1 MIGPKSLIAA
11 GAVGLALLLG
21 YNSYSDWNTRNAT
34 DARLMELENQIQ
46 SLRDSDASRIAELS
60 TQMDAVQSR
69 VGVTS
74 EDLANAQKA
83 AAAARKEQ
91 AQRETALKAALDE
104 HAKNIDAVRQQ
115 TTTGIQEVREQATTQ
130 LGAVNN
136 QVAGVRTDLDTTKS
150 DLAASKRDMSKEI
163 GDVRDSLGRQIA
175 HNADELAV
183 LKRKGERDY
192 YEFDLTKS
200 KDMQR
205 VAGIRLQLM
214 KTDPKARRYDMTLQ
228 VDDNKLQKKGQLIN
242 EPIQL
247 NVGKDR
253 TRYEL
258 IVNFIDKDHIRGY
271 ISTPKD
277 SANPALALQ

>member
-1 MIGPKSLIAA
+1 
-11 GAVGLALLLG
+11 LALLLG

-74 EDLANAQKA
+74 EDIANAQKA

-91 AQRETALKAALDE
+91 AQREAALKAALDE
-104 HAKNIDAVRQQ
+104 HAKNIDAVREQ
-115 TTTGIQEVREQATTQ
+115 TNTGIQEVREQATTQ
-130 LGAVNN
+130 LGAVNT
-136 QVAGVRTDLDTTKS
+136 QVAGVKTDLDTTKN

-228 VDDNKLQKKGQLIN
+228 VDDNKVQKKGQLIN

-253 TRYEL
+253 ARYEL

-271 ISTPKD
+271 VSTPKD